1 VARDTRGAVVS
12 VRLSDEQQD
21 QLRRLAEAR
30 GKSVSDLIRTFV
42 AEEMK
47 PVARGTTVSAA
58 GNGTGVMV
66 ASLDSDAVASAGTG
80 FVRWDYDPEQ
90 GDAVGTTLTVRMNT
104 LPGRE
109 F

>member
-1 VARDTRGAVVS
+1 MVRDTRGAVVS
-12 VRLSDEQQD
+12 VRLSDEQQE

-30 GKSVSDLIRTFV
+30 GTSVSDLIRTFV

-47 PVARGTTVSAA
+47 PVARGTTVSATA
-58 GNGTGVMV
+58 TGTGVMV
-66 ASLDSDAVASAGTG
+66 ATLDSDGLASVGTD
-80 FVRWDYDPEQ
+80 FVRWDYDPER